1 MITYGGEFI
10 GFEWFSVSFYGSA
23 RKHVVGR
30 CRELEAL
37 INSLH
42 ERNKSFIQSLNESY
56 VLSLSFS

>member
-23 RKHVVGR
+23 GKVVGR

-42 ERNKSFIQSLNESY
+42 ERNECFIQSLNESY

>member
-23 RKHVVGR
+23 GKVVGR

-37 INSLH
+37 SNSLH
-42 ERNKSFIQSLNESY
+42 ERNECFIQSLNKSY
-56 VLSLSFS
+56 VLSLPFS